1 MRGPMSKVA
10 CYPIGRDAAA
20 PIVWD
25 AGLDHR
31 GSAYGASERLSG
43 RHAAG
48 GIRGDCRT
56 GGGRVRAALRKKEVS
71 LPVDWGRGLCLIG
84 THSGVLS
91 SYLEGGPRVWAYFPS
106 SSSVITLNL
115 LALIGRLM
123 RIL

>member
-1 MRGPMSKVA
+1 MSKVA

-25 AGLDHR
+25 AGLDLDLR

-48 GIRGDCRT
+48 GIRGGCRAKD
-56 GGGRVRAALRKKEVS
+56 GRVRAALRKKGVS
-71 LPVDWGRGLCLIG
+71 FPVDWGRGLCLIE

-91 SYLEGGPRVWAYFPS
+91 SCRLILRGVRVSGLISPAAVAS
-106 SSSVITLNL
+106 S
-115 LALIGRLM
+115 R
-123 RIL
+123 